1 MKTLRD
7 FCTLFLVICCICSVV
22 FLSYADDP
30 QGELNTDAT
39 ADSQSDE
46 LGADVVLLESKVEQ
60 LTTTVYCYCGCTRET
75 IQHCVC
81 GTAAEV
87 ETEFR
92 NRLEAGE
99 TVEQIRE
106 DYLKAYGSQYS
117 AVLPV
122 GGFNTLAYVMPAII
136 LILLG
141 GGVFFILKSK
151 TATKPASVTE
161 ENRAISEERSKEIE
175 EEVQRHTQQR

>member
-1 MKTLRD
+1 MKILRA
-7 FCTLFLVICCICSVV
+7 FCILLLVISGICSVV
-22 FLSYADDP
+22 SLSYADQSQD
-30 QGELNTDAT
+30 ELNTDAT
-39 ADSQSDE
+39 AAPQSDE
-46 LGADVVLLESKVEQ
+46 LDADAILLESKIEE

-75 IQHCVC
+75 IQNCIC
-81 GTAAEV
+81 GTATDV

-92 NRLEAGE
+92 NRLVAGE
-99 TVEQIRE
+99 TVEHIRE
-106 DYLKAYGSQYS
+106 DYLKDYGSQYS

-151 TATKPASVTE
+151 TATKSASVTE
-161 ENRAISEERSKEIE
+161 ENGAISEERAKELE